1 MLTYTLNK
9 IIKTLEIAV
18 FLSPG
23 VMLTGVFVLTP
34 SADRLVAFHERLR
47 HFVHRHRPGL
57 VLSEPS
63 ALAGSHT
70 DGRGWRNGAC
80 VLIMSFGVF
89 FGARAW
95 LDLNLGQLQTLM
107 FLMLVFSGQGVVY
120 LVRERGH
127 FWQSIPGRW
136 LLAASLADIAV
147 VSLLATK
154 GILMAALEPRLVAGL
169 LMLLLVYL
177 ALIDIVKVRTFRRLG
192 VQ

>member
-1 MLTYTLNK
+1 M
-9 IIKTLEIAV
+9 A
-18 FLSPG
+18 
-23 VMLTGVFVLTP
+23 
-34 SADRLVAFHERLR
+34 
-47 HFVHRHRPGL
+47 
-57 VLSEPS
+57 
-63 ALAGSHT
+63 
-70 DGRGWRNGAC
+70 AC